1 MKRIIIAIML
11 TCLVTPA
18 LDANAQGDLI
28 VLGAGGNSCG
38 KWTKKRKDNTWH
50 SSGQWI
56 LGFVTAYNY
65 YTPGVSDVAKNAD
78 NQGLA
83 AWVDNYC
90 AANPLNDIADASISL
105 IRFLKAR

>member
-1 MKRIIIAIML
+1 MKRIIIAVML

-18 LDANAQGDLI
+18 LGMDADSNFQNK
-28 VLGAGGNSCG
+28 GAGSYSCG
-38 KWTKKRKDNTWH
+38 TWTKERKDNTWH

-90 AANPLNDIADASISL
+90 AANPLNNIADASISL